1 MEAVNEIKMEKYAP
15 VRRQLKAVNSENIGH
30 KQSANESVSSSKS
43 TLVEV
48 ALFRLQLALEK
59 HILKMT

>member
-1 MEAVNEIKMEKYAP
+1 MEAVNEIKLEKYTP
-15 VRRQLKAVNSENIGH
+15 VRQQLKAVNSENICH
-30 KQSANESVSSSKS
+30 KQPANESVAGSKS
-43 TLVEV
+43 TLVEI